1 MHSHAVLLRL
11 PAPLWLFCL
20 SLGIAVVQWWP
31 SLPSIIWL
39 GAGWGLCLF
48 ACLLL
53 QTRSCRLRAA
63 GKRGDGKYVRRRLL
77 RFVLDSIVA
86 EWLPVFSLLVL
97 CLLSGALYS
106 AWRAQLRLA
115 DILDRQWEN
124 RAVTIRVKV
133 TGLPRDLVNG
143 WAFESHI
150 LPDKYISGLP
160 SRVLLRW
167 FTGTRGGPYTK
178 PQRPLDGL
186 PDVRPGQVWQMTIK
200 LKRHRTPRNFHG
212 FDYDAYLF
220 ASGIRASGS
229 VSGAPR
235 LLWDEPWR
243 QWGTAIERLRF
254 DLRRTLNQV
263 LHGKR
268 YGPVMIALVMGDQ
281 NGINQDDWKIF
292 NLTGITHLVS
302 ISGSHITMLAAL
314 GSLGV
319 FRLWRRLRLQGKWL
333 AERKPA
339 HIAAAASGLVVAGTY
354 SLLAGWGI
362 PAQRTFVMLAILWI
376 SVTFRIQ
383 TKGMTLL
390 MLAGLLILVIDPWAV
405 LSIGFCLSFAAIAGL
420 MLWGVRGE
428 QCLSVSTAW
437 WQRLAQ
443 SVARAATLQLFMS
456 VALLPLLV
464 GLFHQYAFVSPIVNA
479 FAIPIIGG
487 LVTPLALLLA
497 VLCASGVWPQA
508 SLWLAG
514 FTHRL
519 LQGVIDAAD
528 VLARQDWAAAVFP
541 APPTHWVVAGMM
553 GLVIFALPK
562 GFPVRVFGL
571 MLLIPVL
578 VYRAPRPLPGDW
590 FMTALDVGQGAAVLV
605 QTRHHTVL
613 FDTGVRHSHDN
624 DSGSR
629 VVVPYLQAL
638 GISVIDELI
647 ISHSDLDHAGG
658 AGSVLQQVQVRH
670 AYTPFALNF
679 YLEKEQQALQRD
691 LQIKDPQAMFDLCQR
706 GVAFAYDGV
715 RFEFIHPWPV
725 QGLPAKAD
733 NDHSCVLR
741 IDGRYHSALL
751 TGDIGASVEKELVTA
766 RPGLLAVDV
775 VMMPH
780 HGSASSSSR
789 MLVEAAQ
796 PLVAFAQAGYLNR
809 YGHPAATVMARW
821 RDTSR
826 LAMDTIQTGA
836 IQLRSTAEGLWVNSA
851 RAATRR
857 YWDGF

>member
-1 MHSHAVLLRL
+1 M
-11 PAPLWLFCL
+11 
-20 SLGIAVVQWWP
+20 VQWWP
-31 SLPSIIWL
+31 SLPSMIWL
-39 GAGWGLCLF
+39 GEGWGVFLI

-53 QTRSCRLRAA
+53 LARSYRLRAA
-63 GKRGDGKYVRRRLL
+63 CERGEGECARHGVRRAVRHTLIA
-77 RFVLDSIVA
+77 D
-86 EWLPVFSLLVL
+86 WLPVFSLLVL
-97 CLLSGALYS
+97 CVLSGALYS
-106 AWRAQLRLA
+106 AWRAQQRLA
-115 DILDRQWEN
+115 DVLDRQWEN
-124 RAVTIRVKV
+124 RAVTVQVKV

-143 WAFESHI
+143 WAFESRM
-150 LPDKYISGLP
+150 LPEKHMNGLP

-167 FTGTRGGPYTK
+167 FSGPRGGPYTK
-178 PQRPLDGL
+178 PQRPPDGL
-186 PDVRPGQVWQMTIK
+186 PDVRPGQIWQMTIK
-200 LKRHRTPRNFHG
+200 LKRHHTPRNFHG
-212 FDYDAYLF
+212 FDYDAHLF

-229 VSGAPR
+229 ISGAPR
-235 LLWDEPWR
+235 LLRDEPWR
-243 QWGTAIERLRF
+243 EWGTTIERLRF

-268 YGPVMIALVMGDQ
+268 YGPVIIALVMGDQ
-281 NGINQDDWKIF
+281 NGIDQDDWKIF

-339 HIAAAASGLVVAGTY
+339 HIAAAASGLIVAGMY

-376 SVTFRIQ
+376 SVTFRVQ

-390 MLAGLLILVIDPWAV
+390 MLAGLMILLIDPWAV
-405 LSIGFCLSFAAIAGL
+405 LSIGFCLSFTGIAYL

-428 QCLSVSTAW
+428 RRLSVSTTW
-437 WQRLAQ
+437 WQRLAR
-443 SVARAATLQLFMS
+443 SVGQAATLQLFMS
-456 VALLPLLV
+456 VALLPLLI

-497 VLCASGVWPQA
+497 VLCAGGVWPQA
-508 SLWLAG
+508 SFWLAQV
-514 FTHRL
+514 THQL
-519 LQGVIDAAD
+519 LQEVIEIAE
-528 VLARQDWAAAVFP
+528 VLSKQDWAAADFS
-541 APPTHWVVAGMM
+541 AAPTHWIALGMM
-553 GLVIFALPK
+553 GLMIFALPK
-562 GFPVRVFGL
+562 GFPARVFGL
-571 MLLIPVL
+571 LLLVPVL
-578 VYRAPRPLPGDW
+578 VYRTPQPLPGDW
-590 FMTALDVGQGAAVLV
+590 FMTVLDVGQGAAVLV
-605 QTRHHTVL
+605 QTRHHTIL
-613 FDTGVRHSHDN
+613 FDTGLRHSHDS

-629 VVVPYLQAL
+629 VVVPYLRAR
-638 GISVIDELI
+638 GIPVIDELI

-670 AYTPFALNF
+670 AYTPFALNL

-691 LQIKDPQAMFDLCQR
+691 LQMKNPLAMFDFCQP
-706 GVAFAYDGV
+706 GVAFAYDRV

-741 IDGRYHSALL
+741 IDGEHHSALL
-751 TGDIGASVEKELVTA
+751 TGDIGASVEKELMIA
-766 RPGLLAVDV
+766 RPALLAADV

-780 HGSASSSSR
+780 HGSASSSSP
-789 MLVEAAQ
+789 MFVGAVQ

-821 RDTSR
+821 RGASR
-826 LAMDTIQTGA
+826 LTLDTIQAGA
-836 IQLRSTAEGLWVNSA
+836 IRLRSAAQGLWVNSA